1 MRLSRHRF
9 NTLRNQML
17 FGFLFVMLIILSL
30 VGMIT
35 FDSVSRLLQ
44 DNTEKHV
51 QQTAIQA
58 SGRLE
63 AVLTQIDSLTT
74 QVATS
79 AYVQQ
84 VLLNEYNGKMATFS
98 ERQALVSSVKL
109 VQAYAEGVQSVELY
123 NDQGKRLFP
132 LDGDGLLSRVS
143 SPWVDTARNS
153 RGRIVWIGLDPSDP
167 ESVLSIRSIS
177 LIDHWFEP
185 GGFLLVR
192 MKRDIF
198 NISHAA
204 GSEGSPETMLL
215 AGRNNSLI
223 ATSDPTFTNA
233 KLIELMNAKGPVV
246 TLAGKQYMQVRQ
258 QSEVTGWTLLL
269 LTPIHEITGGI
280 SVLRTA
286 ILVSAGIGTILFA
299 LLSFA
304 LSTLIT
310 RPIFKLIKTMRSA
323 RLGGLKPVSHISS
336 TIEINELH
344 YSYNQMVEHMNNLIE
359 LVYEK
364 ELLQTRTEF
373 KALQAQIHPHFLFN
387 TLEALYWSLQEKGEE
402 SLAEYVVKMADLFRY
417 TISTPGQGEWVTLS
431 EELQHIERYLDIMKL
446 RFDDRIAWRLDVP
459 PDCSSIHL
467 PKLLVQP
474 LVENAVLHGLERKL
488 GAGFIAVTARRD
500 DDLLHITVEDDGG
513 GMTEERL
520 RSIVS
525 ALHSSSALSPASSGA
540 GMGLLNIQQR
550 VLLHFGQGKP
560 EAVAGLRLAARA
572 GGGTIAT
579 LAIPLTSKGVRQH
592 ACDKDDPD
600 R

>member
-17 FGFLFVMLIILSL
+17 FGFLLVMLIILSL
-30 VGMIT
+30 VGIIT
-35 FDSVSRLLQ
+35 FDSVSGLLQ
-44 DNTEKHV
+44 NNTEKHV

-63 AVLTQIDSLTT
+63 AVLNQIDSLTT
-74 QVATS
+74 QVATG

-84 VLLNEYNGKMATFS
+84 VLLNEYNGKTATFS
-98 ERQALVSSVKL
+98 ERQALVASVKL
-109 VQAYAEGVQSVELY
+109 VQAYADGVQSVELY
-123 NDQGKRLFP
+123 NDKGKRIFP

-143 SPWVDTARNS
+143 EQWVGTARDS
-153 RGRIVWIGLDPSDP
+153 RGGIVWIGLDPGDA
-167 ESVLSIRSIS
+167 ESVLAIRSIS
-177 LIDHWFEP
+177 LIDHWFET

-192 MKRDIF
+192 MNRDIF
-198 NISHAA
+198 NISNAA
-204 GSEGSPETMLL
+204 MGEDSPETMLL

-223 ATSDPTFTNA
+223 ATSDPAFTDA
-233 KLIELMNAKGPVV
+233 QLAALMDATGPII
-246 TLAGKQYMQVRQ
+246 TLADRQYMQVRQ

-269 LTPIHEITGGI
+269 LTPLREITGGI

-310 RPIFKLIKTMRSA
+310 RPVFKLIKTMRSA
-323 RLGGLKPVSHISS
+323 RLGGLKPVSRISS

-402 SLAEYVVKMADLFRY
+402 ELAEYVVNMADLFRY
-417 TISTPGQGEWVTLS
+417 TISSPGQGEWVTLD
-431 EELQHIERYLDIMKL
+431 EELQHIERYLDLMKL
-446 RFDDRIAWRLDVP
+446 RFGERIGWRLAVP
-459 PDCSSIHL
+459 PDCRSVRL
-467 PKLLVQP
+467 PKLLIQP
-474 LVENAVLHGLERKL
+474 LVENAVLHGLEHKL
-488 GAGFIAVTARRD
+488 GPGFIAITARHAD
-500 DDLLHITVEDDGG
+500 GLLHIAVEDDGG
-513 GMTEERL
+513 GMTQER
-520 RSIVS
+520 RQSIMA
-525 ALHSSSALSPASSGA
+525 ALNNSSAISPASSGA

-550 VLLHFGQGKP
+550 VLLHFGSGKP
-560 EAVAGLRLAARA
+560 ERPTGLQLAART
-572 GGGTIAT
+572 GGGTTAI
-579 LAIPLTSKGVRQH
+579 LAIPTTDKGVTQH
-592 ACDKDDPD
+592 AYDENDPD